1 MSSTDANAISSVVL
15 RILGS
20 HFKLPK
26 GAVAIPAGNVPG
38 LEGILNPDFEIE
50 TPMTR
55 YLVTVKQTLTTQDIA
70 MALLA
75 RGALGKEKRPRGVR
89 IEPVIVCKVM
99 SPKLQALASTVGIH
113 VFPLDWKI
121 PLDGMGKTGI
131 GLKVRKV
138 SSEKSWRVVFALLRS
153 GPISI
158 KALAKEVG
166 SSYGWAHATIA
177 KLMDMGVASRTVE
190 GVAIVDVG
198 RLLNGV
204 AWERP
209 LEELRRMTMRVGGK
223 DAMAAAGTV
232 QSALDRWGIRHAFT
246 AWTAGTIYTGY
257 LERSGS
263 VNLYLPRGG
272 CDYMREL
279 EVKQGGIELAIYLAD
294 RDVIAR
300 AERVQGLDLVEP
312 AQALLDLAG
321 LGFAAHD
328 LALEMARHYARNVR

>member
-1 MSSTDANAISSVVL
+1 MAPTDASAISSMVL
-15 RILGS
+15 RILGG
-20 HFKLPK
+20 HFKLPRGTK
-26 GAVAIPAGNVPG
+26 AVPAGNVPG
-38 LEGILNPDFEIE
+38 LEGILNPDFDIG
-50 TPMTR
+50 TPGTR
-55 YLVTVKQTLTTQDIA
+55 YLVTVKQTLTMQDVA

-75 RGALGKEKRPRGVR
+75 REALGKENRPGSVH
-89 IEPVIVCKVM
+89 IEPIIVCKVM
-99 SPKLQALASTVGIH
+99 SPKLQALAGTVGIH

-121 PLDGMGKTGI
+121 PLDGMGKASI

-153 GPISI
+153 GPTTI
-158 KALAKEVG
+158 KALARDVG
-166 SSYGWAHATIA
+166 SSYGWAHATVS

-232 QSALDRWGIRHAFT
+232 QSALDRWGIQHAFT

-257 LERSGS
+257 LERSVS
-263 VNLYLPRGG
+263 VHLYLPRGSW
-272 CDYMREL
+272 DFMHEL
-279 EVKQGGIELAIYLAD
+279 EVKQGGVELAIYLED

-300 AERVQGLDLVEP
+300 AESVQGLDLVEP

-328 LALEMARHYARNVR
+328 LALEMARHYARDLR